1 MLEGVRFIKEY
12 IQHSRHRAVVINRQD
27 EQGVCCKLPANCRFN
42 PPIGLDILDT
52 QNLAARRIM
61 PRDRQCGHH
70 MLPYISRATT
80 ASSPVNQLISLQKT
94 DSDSSGVGNVSR
106 THSDQIHSAI
116 DVEFVRRNCP
126 LEFDNGRERLSIQ
139 FTVLHCKCLGQKHL
153 EGLGIEVVG
162 SQSRLRSD
170 LRLHCWVVGSG
181 GRAVRT
187 SAGTASRSFPSIQ
200 STVNSNAPKRT
211 AVARGAEQSV
221 CITGWMAEK
230 RTWRSSPDATSPSQK
245 QFFNESDGVLPLAKR
260 VLRERS
266 GRLPSDRAS
275 SPPGG
280 GETET

>member
-106 THSDQIHSAI
+106 THSDQIDSSI

-139 FTVLHCKCLGQKHL
+139 ATVLHCKCLGQKHL

-162 SQSRLRSD
+162 SQSRRAPICGCTAGWWAPAGERSEPA
-170 LRLHCWVVGSG
+170 LVPLA
-181 GRAVRT
+181 AV
-187 SAGTASRSFPSIQ
+187 SHRSNLPSIAMRQ
-200 STVNSNAPKRT
+200 N
-211 AVARGAEQSV
+211 
-221 CITGWMAEK
+221 
-230 RTWRSSPDATSPSQK
+230 
-245 QFFNESDGVLPLAKR
+245 
-260 VLRERS
+260 
-266 GRLPSDRAS
+266 
-275 SPPGG
+275 
-280 GETET
+280 